1 MSILPSNPNTGT
13 FRDYSPGPHAG
24 VDTYP
29 EAHVSPDSIDSR
41 ARNALTLGVLSLLFG
56 FVTGI
61 PAIWV
66 GRRAL
71 RHIDAADGALRGRWA
86 AWTGIALGGVGVV
99 LTIAVWTYLHQQG

>member
-24 VDTYP
+24 VDTNP

-66 GRRAL
+66 GRQAL
-71 RHIDAADGALRGRWA
+71 RHIDAADGALGGRWA
-86 AWTGIALGGVGVV
+86 AWTGIILGGIGVALTLV
-99 LTIAVWTYLHQQG
+99 LWTYLHQRG